1 FTLLLFVLGIAFA
14 CGMASTFKYIG
25 DDFPENIGTVSGIVG
40 MMGGLGGFLLPI
52 MFGAIL
58 DRLAINSSCFMLL
71 YGIVWVSLILNY
83 LTEVRRAPVMG
94 EDVMGENAPQQH

>member
-1 FTLLLFVLGIAFA
+1 MSTSRSLVVLAV
-14 CGMASTFKYIG
+14 T
-25 DDFPENIGTVSGIVG
+25 GIVG
-40 MMGGLGGFLLPI
+40 LAGGLGGFLLPI

-58 DRLAINSSCFMLL
+58 DRLGINSSCFMLL

-94 EDVMGENAPQQH
+94 EAMQQIGVTGSR

>member
-1 FTLLLFVLGIAFA
+1 
-14 CGMASTFKYIG
+14 MA
-25 DDFPENIGTVSGIVG
+25 
-40 MMGGLGGFLLPI
+40 GGLGGFLLPI

-58 DRLAINSSCFMLL
+58 DRLGVNSSCFMLL

-94 EDVMGENAPQQH
+94 ETVIGGEAAPPTASQA

>member
-1 FTLLLFVLGIAFA
+1 MGV
-14 CGMASTFKYIG
+14 
-25 DDFPENIGTVSGIVG
+25 VSGVVG

-58 DRLAINSSCFMLL
+58 DLLGINSSCFMLL
-71 YGIVWVSLILNY
+71 YGIVSISLLLNY

-94 EDVMGENAPQQH
+94 ELATQP

>member
-1 FTLLLFVLGIAFA
+1 
-14 CGMASTFKYIG
+14 
-25 DDFPENIGTVSGIVG
+25 
-40 MMGGLGGFLLPI
+40 

-58 DRLAINSSCFMLL
+58 DRLGINSSCFMLL

-94 EDVMGENAPQQH
+94 ETIMGENTRRSP